1 MSLCAVGVRTGRS
14 ARKKTGASA
23 QRGNVES
30 CNEAVTIVQRVKRL
44 DAARKRKLEL
54 KVIGLGCMTLQ
65 HGERYVV
72 TRAYG

>member
-1 MSLCAVGVRTGRS
+1 MCGRGQNGPQR
-14 ARKKTGASA
+14 AKENRRFGP
-23 QRGNVES
+23 QRGNVKS
-30 CNEAVTIVQRVKRL
+30 GNEAVTIVQRVKRM
-44 DAARKRKLEL
+44 DAARKRKLKL